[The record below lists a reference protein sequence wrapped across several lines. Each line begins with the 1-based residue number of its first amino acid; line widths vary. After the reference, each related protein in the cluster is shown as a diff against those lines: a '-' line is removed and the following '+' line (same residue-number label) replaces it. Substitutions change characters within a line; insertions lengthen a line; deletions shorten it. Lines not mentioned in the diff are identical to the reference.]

1 MNEYFFYSCNN
12 LEDVKTLNNKMISNC
27 SNYVISCDNL
37 YKIGTSNHR
46 FDFNITNKRGIY
58 NKLIKR

>member
-1 MNEYFFYSCNN
+1 
-12 LEDVKTLNNKMISNC
+12 MISNC